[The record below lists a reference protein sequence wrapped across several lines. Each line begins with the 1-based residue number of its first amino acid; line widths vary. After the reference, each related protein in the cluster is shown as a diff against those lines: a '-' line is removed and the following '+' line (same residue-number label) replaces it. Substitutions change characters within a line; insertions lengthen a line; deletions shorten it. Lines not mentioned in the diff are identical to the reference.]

1 MLYQKRGDIEVVDVK
16 KPELYREQFPYSEV
30 PKILFDGTTVPM
42 DFPKDIWITDTTF
55 RDGQQARPPY
65 SVEQIGHIFRLLG
78 KLSGKNG
85 VIRQTEFFL
94 YSKRDRKAVEICQA
108 QGSQFPEIT
117 GWIRANPE
125 DFQLVKDLGLR
136 ETGILTSVSDYHI
149 FLKMKKT
156 RAQVMEEYISVV
168 EAALALGITP
178 RCHFEDITRA
188 DFHGFVLP
196 FAQRL
201 LRLSEESGIPVKIR
215 LCDTMGFGLS
225 FPGTILPRSIP
236 KMIHALRQ
244 EVGYPSELLEWHGHN
259 DFHKVHTNAAT
270 AWLYGVSSLNASL
283 LGYGERTGNPPL
295 EGAVMEY
302 IGLTGTSNGMDLTAI
317 TEIADYYKQV
327 IKAPVPENYPFVGDE
342 FNTTRA
348 GIHADGLLKNEEI
361 YNIFD
366 TGMLLNRPLRVMVT
380 DKSGMAGI
388 ARWINDNV
396 TSILKGETEPV
407 NKRHPGVKEI
417 HRWVMEQYQ
426 QGRITSISSQEL
438 LTQTRHYIPRLFE
451 SDFVKAL
458 RSATYYAGKIAK
470 SISGRLEFQH
480 LQEDMMEST
489 LDELLKKEP
498 SIQFAAVTNLEGVRL
513 SQVHTQRGEGAY
525 FRNIKKKSFTDREWF
540 NHVVTTQEPY
550 FSDLYYSK
558 YTKRLIITSAQPL
571 FDADHKLTA
580 VLDIDFIFDEL
591 VKLNTSIPEELLDS
605 NFSY

>member
-1 MLYQKRGDIEVVDVK
+1 M
-16 KPELYREQFPYSEV
+16 
-30 PKILFDGTTVPM
+30 
-42 DFPKDIWITDTTF
+42 
-55 RDGQQARPPY
+55 
-65 SVEQIGHIFRLLG
+65 
-78 KLSGKNG
+78 
-85 VIRQTEFFL
+85 
-94 YSKRDRKAVEICQA
+94 
-108 QGSQFPEIT
+108 
-117 GWIRANPE
+117 
-125 DFQLVKDLGLR
+125 
-136 ETGILTSVSDYHI
+136 
-149 FLKMKKT
+149 
-156 RAQVMEEYISVV
+156 
-168 EAALALGITP
+168 
-178 RCHFEDITRA
+178 
-188 DFHGFVLP
+188 
-196 FAQRL
+196 
-201 LRLSEESGIPVKIR
+201 
-215 LCDTMGFGLS
+215 
-225 FPGTILPRSIP
+225 
-236 KMIHALRQ
+236 
-244 EVGYPSELLEWHGHN
+244 
-259 DFHKVHTNAAT
+259 
-270 AWLYGVSSLNASL
+270 SSLNASL

-317 TEIADYYKQV
+317 TEIAEYYKQV

-396 TSILKGETEPV
+396 ASILKGETEPV

-451 SDFVKAL
+451 SDFAKAL

-513 SQVHTQRGEGAY
+513 SQVHTQRGEGSY

-550 FSDLYYSK
+550 FSDLYNSK